1 MLALLLGA
9 GTSQAQSYTSTT
21 NTAAVPTVRFEV
33 TPDTTPIAVGATAD
47 QKITIKDVGPYTGN
61 ATNVTV
67 TYKPPK
73 TQGITVNSV
82 KLGNNICTL
91 GTDGYV
97 CPSLPTMA
105 YNATVNLT
113 VNMTVA
119 PGTPVGTAA
128 GSETIVNSTEFNPGN
143 GTGESLF
150 KVWGAW
156 DPSAAQND
164 AFWFGFAGNYN
175 SGIADPSEEGDPFSS
190 VWGPTQANPP
200 GAYNFRG
207 SDSTAYSFYTHPT
220 QGIQPYGTTRT
231 YTSSPRTPKFQ
242 RIVDT
247 SPSLQLP
254 EIYGPYDPSTG
265 KYPTRYVAR
274 DNRRVWEVRTGVYL
288 NQDSP
293 LFVCASNPDDAM
305 YVAIDNNV
313 VVETTRWN
321 VAISNTSGG
330 SYGKGYHEIVYRIA
344 NRNNQ
349 YTAFENGP
357 GGFASLGIGTTSTSD
372 CSQEMYNTLTRV
384 GPSSNP
390 VIAAP
395 NLTIS
400 KTNGVTQV
408 TSGRQTTY
416 TLTVT
421 NTGTAPTSGPIT
433 VRDLLGPGLTFASVS
448 SASGAV
454 QGGTAGSTGEQTFT
468 LTPTAPIPVGGT
480 VTLAVTVNV
489 TATSG
494 NVLNRATVG
503 GGGTPDPLDPSQ
515 CATTVAGATPQ
526 CAVDSDGVTVPSPPP
541 KPPAL
546 KITKTVNAPYLKVN
560 PDYNTATADRLPLA
574 QIAPQQLVYTL
585 TVENTG
591 TGPAQNLTIK
601 DVLPPVLRYS
611 SVRARSG
618 TAGNYG
624 AWDVPVTAQADTP
637 AAGQPQ
643 NITFDL
649 GTTSIPVGGAVQLE
663 VTTTLPTGAD
673 GKTLLPSNTN
683 QAPLVNNAEIT
694 KANYTL
700 TPNDPNLKSSATTDV
715 IYPKITKRVANLG
728 KDGTVAPVY
737 GTTAVGN
744 PKDILQYCLDFHNYS
759 SVDLKNWTLT
769 DAVPLNSS
777 YQVAGNQT
785 LTAPAQAPAGAYPG
799 ATYAATQTG
808 GANGKG
814 QITYTIPNLPAGTS
828 DSLCFR
834 VTID

>member
-119 PGTPVGTAA
+119 PGTLVGTAA

-313 VVETTRWN
+313 VVETARWN
-321 VAISNTSGG
+321 TAISNTSGG

-400 KTNGVTQV
+400 
-408 TSGRQTTY
+408 
-416 TLTVT
+416 
-421 NTGTAPTSGPIT
+421 
-433 VRDLLGPGLTFASVS
+433 
-448 SASGAV
+448 
-454 QGGTAGSTGEQTFT
+454 
-468 LTPTAPIPVGGT
+468 
-480 VTLAVTVNV
+480 
-489 TATSG
+489 
-494 NVLNRATVG
+494 
-503 GGGTPDPLDPSQ
+503 
-515 CATTVAGATPQ
+515 
-526 CAVDSDGVTVPSPPP
+526 
-541 KPPAL
+541 
-546 KITKTVNAPYLKVN
+546 KTVNAPYLKVN

-673 GKTLLPSNTN
+673 GKTLLPSNTD

-715 IYPKITKRVANLG
+715 IYPKITKRAANLG